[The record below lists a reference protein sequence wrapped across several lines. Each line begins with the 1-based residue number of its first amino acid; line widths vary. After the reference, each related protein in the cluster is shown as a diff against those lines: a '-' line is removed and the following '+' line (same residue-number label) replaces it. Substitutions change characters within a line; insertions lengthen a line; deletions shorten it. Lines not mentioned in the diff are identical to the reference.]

1 MNTQERQNR
10 AIHAAQSIARDYGL
24 PEGVP
29 RILKDTNHTI
39 VHLWPSP
46 IVAKV
51 STQKIFRSRSG
62 SLEREVCVAGLLASS
77 GAPVV
82 QPATT
87 LPCGP
92 HRLPGVELTFWNYCQ
107 PDETRRIPHRKVGE
121 TLRAVHDT
129 LDRLTERLPPLP
141 SFKLQLDEADEL
153 LRDPAAV
160 PKLPEDGRVFLR
172 DLYRRLVEALGTQR
186 LENRPLHG
194 ECHSQQTIA
203 TGGGL
208 LWLDFEAACR
218 GPREWDLAGINRR
231 AVKAY
236 GPVDTALLSL
246 VKTARLLCI
255 TTWCWTQPDRHPEV
269 REAAEYHLKN
279 LMRTAP
285 ISPFE
290 SRPSM

>member
-1 MNTQERQNR
+1 MNVKERRDR

-24 PEGVP
+24 PDGVP

-39 VHLWPSP
+39 VHLWPSQ

-51 STQKIFRSRSG
+51 STQKIFRSSSS
-62 SLEREVCVAGLLASS
+62 SLEKEVCVAGLLASL

-92 HRLPGVELTFWNYCQ
+92 HRLPGVELTFWNYYQ
-107 PDETRRIPHRKVGE
+107 PDETRTIPHRKVGE

-129 LDRLTERLPPLP
+129 LDRLADRLPTLP
-141 SFKLQLDEADEL
+141 SFALQLEEADEL

-160 PKLPEDGRVFLR
+160 PQLPKDDRVFLR
-172 DLYRRLVEALGTQR
+172 DLYRRVVDALGTESR
-186 LENRPLHG
+186 EDRALHG

-203 TGGGL
+203 TSGGL

-218 GPREWDLAGINRR
+218 GPREWDLAGIDRR

-279 LMRTAP
+279 LKRTAR
-285 ISPFE
+285 IGPFE
-290 SRPSM
+290 SHASM